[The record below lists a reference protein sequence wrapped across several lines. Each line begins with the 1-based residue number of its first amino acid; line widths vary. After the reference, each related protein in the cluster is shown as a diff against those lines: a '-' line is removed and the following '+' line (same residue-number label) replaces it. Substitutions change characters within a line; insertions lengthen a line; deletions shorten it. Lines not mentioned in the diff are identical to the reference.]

1 MHVILLQRKSSD
13 LNSGLVPSLLPFFSR
28 SLASLQRS
36 MTMHFLNENCVDK
49 TIVVVVKTCRRAQLF
64 TSLKANHCQD
74 INNGGFANLME
85 YFLDGSGSPFRL
97 CKVREKEKII
107 AIGMK
112 KLFL

>member
-28 SLASLQRS
+28 SLASLQHS

-74 INNGGFANLME
+74 INKGGFANLME

-97 CKVREKEKII
+97 CKV
-107 AIGMK
+107 K
-112 KLFL
+112 KKRRLLPLA